1 MGRIISLIR
10 YRFFLFAGIFPY
22 LLGQVTAGT
31 LRNSLNWKNFWLG
44 LLGIFLALCGVEL
57 FNEYFD
63 AKAGGDRVFSQ
74 DASLI
79 PHHFYK
85 LGILVFAGA
94 FFIALHFTLQ
104 FGWPILLFSFL
115 GFLSAYFYVGPPLK
129 LAYRG
134 LGEIVIA
141 LSYGPLMFLG
151 SYYLQTQ
158 KIDSLPFFLSLI
170 CALSIFCLSI
180 INEVPDYYQD
190 KLVGKKNLV
199 VRLGKQKAMLLL
211 TFTLFFMFLLLIL
224 GIILKKIPILSIVT
238 FLILPWILKSLS
250 AAKKKDDNPEVFL
263 SVINASIVIYLTIVI
278 SLGVGYG
285 FSNF

>member
-1 MGRIISLIR
+1 M
-10 YRFFLFAGIFPY
+10 
-22 LLGQVTAGT
+22 
-31 LRNSLNWKNFWLG
+31 
-44 LLGIFLALCGVEL
+44 LGIFLALCGVEL

-63 AKAGGDRVFSQ
+63 AQAGGDRVFSQ
-74 DASLI
+74 DKHSI

-158 KIDSLPFFLSLI
+158 KIDILPFFLSLI

-180 INEVPDYYQD
+180 VNEVPDYYQD

-211 TFTLFFMFLLLIL
+211 TFTLFFMFLLLIS
-224 GIILKKIPILSIVT
+224 GIILKKIPAISMLT
-238 FLILPWILKSLS
+238 FLALPWILKSLS
-250 AAKKKDDNPEVFL
+250 VAKKDYDNPKVFL
-263 SVINASIVIYLTIVI
+263 SVINASIVIYLTVVI
-278 SLGVGYG
+278 SLGVGYS
-285 FSNF
+285 FSIF